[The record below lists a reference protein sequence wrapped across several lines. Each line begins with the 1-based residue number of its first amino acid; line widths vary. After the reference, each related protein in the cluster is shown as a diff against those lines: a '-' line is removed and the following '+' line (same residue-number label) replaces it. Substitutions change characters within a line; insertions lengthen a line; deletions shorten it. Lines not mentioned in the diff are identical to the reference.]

1 MNELLDIL
9 IDKFK
14 RDIDVYY
21 NQYNKDMHHIIDA
34 TLNNIDGK
42 YDPSNYMHRMEIE
55 NMHRDIENKIDVLFS
70 DIEVT
75 MTEILKEAYTKSY
88 EIYGKEHD
96 IILFNTKMDE
106 ALNSLWSGVNY
117 KDRLKRHSF
126 LLKFQSNAL
135 ANNGIV
141 NHMGSKF
148 IKTEL
153 SKILKNQYS
162 AMKILS
168 TSEINYI
175 GNQAVVDYCSVNNIV
190 EVVIV
195 DDDRC
200 CDECR
205 ANAGKRY
212 KVRTLKH
219 SDYCLHVGCRCTVQP
234 VYKHK
239 RK

>member
-1 MNELLDIL
+1 MNELLEIL

-14 RDIDVYY
+14 KDIDVYY
-21 NQYNKDMHHIIDA
+21 KSYIKDMNYIIDA
-34 TLNNIDGK
+34 TVNNIGGK
-42 YDPSNYMHRMEIE
+42 YDASNYIHRMELE
-55 NMHRDIENKIDVLFS
+55 NMHRDIESKIDVLFS
-70 DIEVT
+70 DIEVS
-75 MTEILKEAYTKSY
+75 MTEILEEAYKLSY
-88 EIYGKEHD
+88 EIYDKD
-96 IILFNTKMDE
+96 YDLILFNTKMDE
-106 ALNSLWSGVNY
+106 ALNSLWSGMNY

-126 LLKFQSNAL
+126 LLKFQSNAM

-153 SKILKNQYS
+153 SKILRNQYS

-168 TSEINYI
+168 TSEINYMR
-175 GNQAVVDYCSVNNIV
+175 NQSVIDYCSVNNIV

-205 ANAGKRY
+205 ANSGKRF
-212 KVRTLKH
+212 KVRTVKH
-219 SDYCLHVGCRCTVQP
+219 SDYCLHVGCRCTISP
-234 VYKHK
+234 VYKRNK
-239 RK
+239 

>member
-9 IDKFK
+9 IDRFK

-21 NQYNKDMHHIIDA
+21 NAYLKDMNNIIDA
-34 TLNNIDGK
+34 TLYNMDGK
-42 YDPSNYMHRMEIE
+42 YDPSNYMHRSELE
-55 NMHRDIENKIDVLFS
+55 NMHRDIENKIDTLFN
-70 DIEVT
+70 DIEVS
-75 MTEILKEAYTKSY
+75 MTEVLKEAYKQSY
-88 EIYGKEHD
+88 EKYDSDYD

-106 ALNSLWSGVNY
+106 ALNSLWSGMNY
-117 KDRLKRHSF
+117 KDRLKRHSV
-126 LLKFQSNAL
+126 LLKFQSNAM

-141 NHMGSKF
+141 NHMGSKY

-168 TSEINYI
+168 TSEINYM
-175 GNQAVVDYCSVNNIV
+175 GNQSLVDSCNANGIM

-200 CDECR
+200 CDDCR
-205 ANAGKRY
+205 ANAGKRF
-212 KVRTLKH
+212 KARTVKH
-219 SDYCLHVGCRCTVQP
+219 SDYCLHVGCRCHLEV
-234 VYKHK
+234 VYK
-239 RK
+239 RKK